1 MTYCLGIRVA
11 DGLVCLADGRTTSG
25 NQVTSAQNLSL
36 HGSGAAQF
44 AIMTSGLR
52 ALRDKTLAYFERD
65 LRRNHPAGF
74 ATMLDAVSAYCHCL
88 RAVAKED
95 REQLERSNLAFDLHT
110 LIAGAQPEDADPG
123 IFLVYPEGNW
133 IEVDRRTPYLRSE
146 EHTSELQSLM
156 RISYAVFCLKKKKQD
171 IQTNSSPYKHTQ
183 NNNHE

>member
-25 NQVTSAQNLSL
+25 NHVTSAHNLSL

-74 ATMLDAVSAYCHCL
+74 ATILDAVCAYLHCPL
-88 RAVAKED
+88 SLATAA
-95 REQLERSNLAFDLHT
+95 REHLDRSNLSFD
-110 LIAGAQPEDADPG
+110 
-123 IFLVYPEGNW
+123 
-133 IEVDRRTPYLRSE
+133 RS
-146 EHTSELQSLM
+146 
-156 RISYAVFCLKKKKQD
+156 
-171 IQTNSSPYKHTQ
+171 
-183 NNNHE
+183 

>member
-1 MTYCLGIRVA
+1 MIV
-11 DGLVCLADGRTTSG
+11 RTSSPKRTDTLFPAPTLCRS
-25 NQVTSAQNLSL
+25 VTSAQNLSR

-133 IEVDRRTPYLRSE
+133 IEVDRRTP
-146 EHTSELQSLM
+146 
-156 RISYAVFCLKKKKQD
+156 
-171 IQTNSSPYKHTQ
+171 
-183 NNNHE
+183 